1 MPTTPTPP
9 SRRPARRFLA
19 ASAALGLALSL
30 TACTIGEVEDEQSP
44 TAQPAQST
52 APADAEP
59 TDTEP
64 TDTEPDQAPEG
75 PDVPVDQLVL
85 AAQDA
90 PGLGLVAVSTDELV
104 GGIDSLEGLTA
115 GLRVEPEACADFSQD
130 AFLAQAEPGVMAIAA
145 GQAADSQL
153 AVAVTTLTSGIPDRE
168 RLLGD
173 CPTMTVTIPVQGTE
187 VRAETRNTLLPLDAP
202 AGVEEFT
209 AVAQD
214 NSMDVIGQAVQT
226 GTVLI
231 TGVVRGIG
239 ISVTAT
245 SGAGA
250 VSQEARETALD
261 TFAKQAE
268 KVRAA

>member
-9 SRRPARRFLA
+9 SHRPARRFLA

-52 APADAEP
+52 APTDTAP
-59 TDTEP
+59 TDTV
-64 TDTEPDQAPEG
+64 PDQAPEG
-75 PDVPVDQLVL
+75 PDAPALPVDQLVL
-85 AAQDA
+85 GAQDA
-90 PGLGLVAVSTDELV
+90 PELGLVAVSADELA

-145 GQAADSQL
+145 GQAADSQI

-173 CPTMTVTIPVQGTE
+173 CPTMTVTIPIQGTE

-214 NSMDVIGQAVQT
+214 NSMDVMGQAVQT

>member
-30 TACTIGEVEDEQSP
+30 TACAIGEAEDEQPP
-44 TAQPAQST
+44 TAQSVAPTET
-52 APADAEP
+52 AAE
-59 TDTEP
+59 
-64 TDTEPDQAPEG
+64 QAPEG
-75 PDVPVDQLVL
+75 PDAPDLPVDQLVL

-90 PGLGLVAVSTDELV
+90 PDLGLVAVSTDELS

-145 GQAADSQL
+145 GQTADSQL
-153 AVAVTTLTSGIPDRE
+153 AVAVTTLTGGIPDRE

-173 CPTMTVTIPVQGTE
+173 CPTMTVTIPIQGTE

-214 NSMDVIGQAVQT
+214 NSMDVMGQAVQT

-245 SGAGA
+245 SGAGP
-250 VSQEARETALD
+250 VSQEARDAALD
-261 TFAKQAE
+261 AFAKQAE